1 MFHDFRK
8 CSNGN
13 VASLVAM
20 PKRKHS
26 DDASGSFARLD
37 VFARGMIWGMH
48 VAKAPREDIC
58 KEVVKKDRRPPSMQA
73 VDQVIAHMKAFP
85 DWRGEDSKAG
95 GRPGKLTA
103 GQKKEVVGLVFRER
117 GQAKVTVSYCR
128 KRLFFLRRVS
138 RQTVVRALQAAG
150 LAWFRRRMKTLVPQ
164 AIKVARVEYAEWILG
179 RHQTTLDR
187 FAYVDGTTFYLA
199 RGSADHEQKQR
210 AALGSHVWRMSN
222 GKDGLWADNVGPS
235 LYSKAQGLPVK
246 IWGFF
251 ANGILQYYVLPKDG
265 ARTTNMNGDRYEWL
279 IGKHFSAWR
288 RTCFEDDL
296 PVHVVQDHERCL
308 WQDRNVRALRAA
320 GCLLVTQHTKYSPD
334 LNAIEG
340 QWHILRARL
349 DITAPVEIES
359 RKEFI
364 ARLRTT
370 VTWLNTNRW
379 EDALALCVNQKQ
391 RARDLVF
398 LDGAKTKW

>member
-1 MFHDFRK
+1 
-8 CSNGN
+8 
-13 VASLVAM
+13 M

-26 DDASGSFARLD
+26 DDPSGAFARLD

-58 KEVVKKDRRPPSMQA
+58 KEVVKKDGRPPSIQA
-73 VDQVIAHMKAFP
+73 VDQVIAHMKVFP

-117 GQAKVTVSYCR
+117 GQAKVTVSFCR
-128 KRLFFLRRVS
+128 KRLPFLRRVS
-138 RQTVVRALQAAG
+138 RQTVVRALQESG
-150 LAWFRRRMKTLVPQ
+150 FAWLRRRVKTLVPQ
-164 AIKVARVEYAEWILG
+164 AIKAARLEYAEWILG
-179 RHQTTLDR
+179 RRQTTLDR
-187 FAYVDGTTFYLA
+187 FAYTDGTTFFLA
-199 RGSADHEQKQR
+199 RGFAEHEQKQR
-210 AALGSHVWRMSN
+210 AALGSHVWRMWS
-222 GKDGLWADNVGPS
+222 DNVGPS
-235 LYSKAQGLPVK
+235 LYAKAQGLLVK

-251 ANGILQYYVLPKDG
+251 ANGILQYSVLPKDG

-279 IGKHFSAWR
+279 IGKHFAAWR
-288 RTCFEDDL
+288 RTCLEDDL
-296 PVHVVQDHERCL
+296 PVHIVQDHERCL
-308 WQDRNVRALRAA
+308 WQDRNVRALRVA

-340 QWHILRARL
+340 QWRILRERL
-349 DITAPVEIES
+349 ELTAPVEIES
-359 RKEFI
+359 REQFI
-364 ARLRTT
+364 TRLRTT
-370 VTWLNTNRW
+370 VTWLNTNRS

-391 RARDLVF
+391 RARDLEL